1 MILEFLLVL
10 LFMAF
15 CLIFFGHMKGAFI
28 GFVGGGMIFM
38 LAMLI
43 VAYDG
48 VDVNTAKLETSNFT
62 GSFVWNYNTT
72 YNFSYFTPSNSTAST
87 TYVYTEQVPSLSR
100 SGFNAMTAFF
110 LALAFVGLAYML
122 AGIVMYRSKSERD

>member
-1 MILEFLLVL
+1 MIIEFLLVL
-10 LFMAF
+10 LLMAF
-15 CLIFFGHMKGAFI
+15 CLIFFGHMKGAYI

-48 VDVNTAKLETSNFT
+48 IEVNTAKLETSNFT
-62 GSFVWNYNTT
+62 APYAWSYNTT
-72 YNFSYFTPSNSTAST
+72 YNFSYFTPSNTTTST
-87 TYVYTEQVPSLSR
+87 TYVYTEQVPSLVK

-110 LALAFVGLAYML
+110 LALSFVGLAYML
-122 AGIVMYRSKSERD
+122 AGIVMYRSNRG